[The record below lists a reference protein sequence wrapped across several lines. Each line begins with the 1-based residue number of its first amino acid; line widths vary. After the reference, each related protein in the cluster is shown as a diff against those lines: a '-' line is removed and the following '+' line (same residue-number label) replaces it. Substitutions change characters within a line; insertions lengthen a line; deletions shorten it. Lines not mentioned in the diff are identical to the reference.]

1 MQVYYRKNFLN
12 ATSCNFEWRIL
23 GEFYADTFSDCPSD
37 KYTSVSEDD
46 SSSQYSSDSED
57 VTIRPKKK
65 KKRHK
70 MLVIDSD
77 TESENEIHSA
87 GEDHTGASGVTVE
100 CNNLQ
105 NDNEIT
111 ELVFGWP
118 K

>member
-1 MQVYYRKNFLN
+1 MQ
-12 ATSCNFEWRIL
+12 IL
-23 GEFYADTFSDCPSD
+23 SLI
-37 KYTSVSEDD
+37 V
-46 SSSQYSSDSED
+46 Q
-57 VTIRPKKK
+57 VTNTVVFQKMIVLHNIVLIQKMLLLDQKKK
-65 KKRHK
+65 IHK